1 MKIELFYKLKKPTRE
16 GEFYQG
22 WMEGISSKESNL
34 NELERSLRGKV
45 IHHLYQGGVGCIDPY
60 TLSYAVSGVD
70 DLVKSLVVELPDTIS
85 NTYRVL
91 NCSRSRLDTVHIAA
105 GAFNPSKSDTITLRN
120 LLTERYEGDLD
131 VERCKAIILSYKPTH
146 VMLSVSGSRRLMLE
160 TALLREGVYLTASLM
175 DYIPGKRREHGEYK
189 HLKWISPPLSA
200 ATVNHPIVFKRGN
213 EDV

>member
-22 WMEGISSKESNL
+22 WLLGISSKEPNL

-45 IHHLYQGGVGCIDPY
+45 IHHLYQGGGECIDPY
-60 TLSYAVSGVD
+60 TLSYAVSGVGD
-70 DLVKSLVVELPDTIS
+70 NVRSLVVELPDMIS
-85 NTYRVL
+85 KEYRVL
-91 NCSRSRLDTVHIAA
+91 NCSRSRLSTGHIAA
-105 GAFNPSKSDTITLRN
+105 GAFNPSKSDIVALRN

-131 VERCKAIILSYKPTH
+131 VDRCKAIILSYKPTH

-175 DYIPGKRREHGEYK
+175 DYTPR
-189 HLKWISPPLSA
+189 
-200 ATVNHPIVFKRGN
+200 
-213 EDV
+213 